1 MRVFQIDPENIRGF
15 TKRGELINSYELN
28 LSNTDD
34 YSTGSLE
41 LLVKETDT
49 DIDYTRLLSPGKFV
63 RLVHYMVDNE
73 FPFLK
78 DENGRPKNY
87 SDWYIPNGKNKLW
100 DCIAR
105 KIKQNNEKYGLYEPI
120 YCLSDYPVRTSKTFT
135 VGMYTFKEV
144 LDICFKLFFKPRYLA
159 AEFRIPENYALN
171 EPNSELNYTNATLYD
186 VVFDIGR
193 QLDLRPYME
202 LDFENGK
209 YIFTLRFRDKAGTA
223 GEMDISFFNWADV
236 VSTAEDRSIC
246 AGNVISYVDN
256 MITTTDNVFPAADKG
271 VYPTVTN
278 EEGSWSVFR
287 TPHNIRELKEVKIF
301 WEWDLQLYAGTG
313 SGVNSNII
321 LYNGEEKRVGTKITE
336 LLYRNPLIASGEGSK
351 GITAYS
357 SSTIS
362 QPPVDYNDYWKKKNL
377 FIVEENEYKYLYD
390 VEADTYEMKT
400 KKNSIH
406 FTRGSNTINLEAIDN
421 TFIYWL
427 EELKTGASNYIANK
441 ITFNPTDNKD
451 LDNSLN
457 FHASYNFPWAIS
469 VTYSPFIDSL
479 LDGENGNE
487 SDVTVYFN
495 QYGQVVDSNAF
506 GRVVEHYSESMGP
519 DKKRG
524 KVLPFPFNNR
534 NEWYKAF
541 DAVPPLN
548 TVVKDGE
555 NRYVITNESLYV
567 NNGGI
572 QLIVQLN
579 PYVAGRSRFIT
590 ANSDLTIYGI
600 PDNGTQ
606 VSKSYEHFVYDL
618 SLSPIP
624 QKEIMADYLN
634 DGVILSALLSERQM
648 HRPQNVL
655 IDFLNED
662 GDFIPAHTYV
672 QACTIAETGTNL
684 LINHVMMNNR
694 MVGVK
699 DGKYYLYTN
708 KSGNFA
714 SAKLR
719 YVDITGE
726 YISEYPLWS
735 YTEYVSVCEY
745 TEQVFHDPKEI
756 YNQTT
761 IIGFNG
767 LNGLQI
773 GSGLISLSGM
783 LNNEAGDLWI
793 CFYSSKK
800 AISSDPEENLGVM
813 RKVESILKDGFIE
826 MSFSAL
832 PEEYEYESW
841 GILRNNCLLLVDNYD
856 KLPYNKVK
864 FYYGRRG

>member
-73 FPFLK
+73 FAFLK

-223 GEMDISFFNWADV
+223 GEIDISFFNWADV

-301 WEWDLQLYAGTG
+301 WEWDLKLFSEDPTSSVHRNVKLYT
-313 SGVNSNII
+313 
-321 LYNGEEKRVGTKITE
+321 EERKEIVPYIKNM
-336 LLYRNPLIASGEGSK
+336 LYRNPVIITEFGSEGQQ
-351 GITAYS
+351 IYRDTNQDFV
-357 SSTIS
+357 T
-362 QPPVDYNDYWKKKNL
+362 QWNKKTL
-377 FIVEENEYKYLYD
+377 FLLEKEEYDYLYD
-390 VEADTYEMKT
+390 LEPDENNPRLNKT
-400 KKNSIH
+400 KRNTI
-406 FTRGSNTINLEAIDN
+406 FYTRGSNEIDFSALKNN
-421 TFIYWL
+421 TFIYWFSDMSVGGIDTAAKISL
-427 EELKTGASNYIANK
+427 EPETESKYLYFMGH
-441 ITFNPTDNKD
+441 FNSSY
-451 LDNSLN
+451 SL
-457 FHASYNFPWAIS
+457 PWAIS

-506 GRVVEHYSESMGP
+506 GRVVKHYAGSMGP

-541 DAVPPLN
+541 DSVPPLN

-555 NRYVITNESLYV
+555 NRYVITNESMYV

-624 QKEIMADYLN
+624 QKEIMADYLD
-634 DGVILSALLSERQM
+634 DGVILSALLSEREM

-655 IDFLNED
+655 IDFYDKEGNELA
-662 GDFIPAHTYV
+662 GGTII
-672 QACTIAETGTNL
+672 QACTFAETGTDL
-684 LINHVMMNNR
+684 LLNHVMLNNR

-699 DGKYYLYTN
+699 GDKYILYTDD
-708 KSGNFA
+708 KGKFERVR
-714 SAKLR
+714 LR
-719 YVDITGE
+719 YIDVTGE
-726 YISEYPLWS
+726 YAAEYPEWNDVEHTL
-735 YTEYVSVCEY
+735 VCEY
-745 TEQVFHDPKEI
+745 FEDVSHDAREI

-800 AISSDPEENLGVM
+800 AISSDPEENTGAI
-813 RKVESILKDGFIE
+813 RKLTAVLYEEYIE
-826 MSFSAL
+826 FTFSEL
-832 PEEYEYESW
+832 PEDYQYESW
-841 GILRNNCLLLVDNYD
+841 GILRNNYLLLVDNYD
-856 KLPYNKVK
+856 KLTYNGLKI
-864 FYYGRRG
+864 YYSKRG

>member
-287 TPHNIRELKEVKIF
+287 TPNKIRELKEVRVYWKWTNNKGTSNVTIG
-301 WEWDLQLYAGTG
+301 ELQYDDPIIITPTG
-313 SGVNSNII
+313 NI
-321 LYNGEEKRVGTKITE
+321 GQQ
-336 LLYRNPLIASGEGSK
+336 
-351 GITAYS
+351 AYS
-357 SSTIS
+357 G
-362 QPPVDYNDYWKKKNL
+362 NDGGRFPHDDPSFGWPKKDL
-377 FIVEENEYKYLYD
+377 YLAEESEFRYLYD
-390 VEADTYEMKT
+390 VDDLQFKNKRTTIHYTKGEDTISLDALKDTHLPWYSVPATSAET
-400 KKNSIH
+400 AGLYRSVRITLEPDTRTSFNS
-406 FTRGSNTINLEAIDN
+406 TV
-421 TFIYWL
+421 YPQ
-427 EELKTGASNYIANK
+427 TGFPLLWAVSITYI
-441 ITFNPTDNKD
+441 
-451 LDNSLN
+451 
-457 FHASYNFPWAIS
+457 
-469 VTYSPFIDSL
+469 PFIDSL
-479 LDGENGNE
+479 LDGENGDD

-506 GRVVEHYSESMGP
+506 GRVVKHYAGSMGP

-524 KVLPFPFNNR
+524 KVLPFLFNNR

-555 NRYVITNESLYV
+555 NRYVITNESVYV

-634 DGVILSALLSERQM
+634 DGVVLSALLSERQM

-655 IDFLNED
+655 IDFYDKEGNELA
-662 GDFIPAHTYV
+662 GGTII
-672 QACTIAETGTNL
+672 QACTFAETGTDL
-684 LINHVMMNNR
+684 LLNHVMLNNR

-699 DGKYYLYTN
+699 GDKYILYTDD
-708 KSGNFA
+708 KGKFERVR
-714 SAKLR
+714 LR
-719 YVDITGE
+719 YIDVTGE
-726 YISEYPLWS
+726 YAAEYPEWNDVEHTL
-735 YTEYVSVCEY
+735 VCEY
-745 TEQVFHDPKEI
+745 FEDVSHDAREI

-793 CFYSSKK
+793 CFYSTKK
-800 AISSDPEENLGVM
+800 AISSDPEENTGAI
-813 RKVESILKDGFIE
+813 RKLTAVLYDEYIE
-826 MSFSAL
+826 FAFSEL
-832 PEEYEYESW
+832 PEDYQYESW
-841 GILRNNCLLLVDNYD
+841 GILRNNYLLLIDNYH
-856 KLPYNKVK
+856 KLTYNGLKI
-864 FYYGRRG
+864 YYSKRG